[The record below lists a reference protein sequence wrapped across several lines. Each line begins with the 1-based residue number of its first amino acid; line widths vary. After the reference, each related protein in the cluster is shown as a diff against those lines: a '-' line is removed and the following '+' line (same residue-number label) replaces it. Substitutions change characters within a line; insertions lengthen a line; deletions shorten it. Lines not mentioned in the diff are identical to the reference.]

1 MRAGVPGTVWALGFV
16 SLCMDASSELVHAL
30 LPLYLAGAFG
40 ASMTVI
46 GLIEGFA
53 EGTAQ
58 VLKVFSGALSDR
70 LGRRKGL
77 ALLGYG
83 LGALTRPVFPLAEAL
98 SVVTAARLID
108 RIGKGI
114 RGAPRD
120 ALIADVTP
128 AHQRG
133 AAYGLRESLDSVGAF
148 LGPAFAIG
156 LMLFFADDIRTAL
169 WFALIPAALSVSVLA
184 IFVRERP
191 LLVPMTPA
199 PRWEG
204 LADLPAAFWRVVAL
218 GILCTLARFSEAF
231 LVLRAADAG
240 LSLGLAPLALLALAG
255 GRMLVSYP
263 AGKAADHLP
272 PTVLWTLGFLVLAF
286 ADGLLAYGVNP
297 PVVLL
302 GAALWGVHLGLTEGL
317 LSKQVAN
324 AVPAAR
330 VGTAF
335 GLFHLVT
342 GLVLLPA
349 SALAGGLWQAFGPRA
364 SFLAGAAFA
373 ALSIALGLWVHRSHP
388 NPYNAAS
395 P

>member
-1 MRAGVPGTVWALGFV
+1 
-16 SLCMDASSELVHAL
+16 MDASSELVHAL

-40 ASMTVI
+40 ASMAVI

-108 RIGKGI
+108 RVGKGI

-133 AAYGLRESLDSVGAF
+133 AAYGLRETLDSVGAF

-156 LMLFFADDIRTAL
+156 LMLIFANDIRAAL

-184 IFVRERP
+184 IFVRE
-191 LLVPMTPA
+191 TPPA
-199 PRWEG
+199 VAVVSPPRWAG
-204 LADLPAAFWRVVAL
+204 LAHLPGSFWRVVAL
-218 GILCTLARFSEAF
+218 GVLCTLARFSEAF
-231 LVLRAADAG
+231 LVLRAADSG
-240 LSLGLAPLALLALAG
+240 LSLGLAPLALLALAS

-263 AGKAADHLP
+263 AGKASDHLP
-272 PTVLWTLGFLVLAF
+272 ATLLWSLGFTVLGL
-286 ADGLLAYGVNP
+286 ADGLLAYGTTP
-297 PVVLL
+297 AVVLL

-317 LSKQVAN
+317 LSRQVAN
-324 AVPAAR
+324 AVPSAR

-349 SALAGGLWQAFGPRA
+349 SALAGALWQAFGPRA
-364 SFLAGAAFA
+364 SFLAGAVFA
-373 ALSIALGLWVHRSHP
+373 CLSILLGLWVHSARR
-388 NPYNAAS
+388 NPHNETSA
-395 P
+395 

>member
-1 MRAGVPGTVWALGFV
+1 MRFGVPGTVWALGFV

-77 ALLGYG
+77 ALIGYG

-128 AHQRG
+128 SHQRG

-191 LLVPMTPA
+191 QLVPMTPA

-204 LADLPAAFWRVVAL
+204 LSDLPAAFWRVVAL

-263 AGKAADHLP
+263 AGKAADHQP
-272 PTVLWTLGFLVLAF
+272 PTVLWTLGFLVLAL
-286 ADGLLAYGVNP
+286 ADGLLAYGVTP

-388 NPYNAAS
+388 NPHNAAS

>member
-1 MRAGVPGTVWALGFV
+1 
-16 SLCMDASSELVHAL
+16 MDASSELVHAL

-40 ASMTVI
+40 ASMAII
-46 GLIEGFA
+46 GVIEGFA

-83 LGALTRPVFPLAEAL
+83 LGAITRPVFPLAEAL
-98 SVVTAARLID
+98 SVVTAARLLD
-108 RIGKGI
+108 RVGKGI

-133 AAYGLRESLDSVGAF
+133 AAYGLRETLDSVGAF

-156 LMLFFADDIRTAL
+156 LMLIFADDIRTAL

-184 IFVRERP
+184 IFVRETP
-191 LLVPMTPA
+191 LAAATVSP
-199 PRWEG
+199 PRWAG
-204 LADLPAAFWRVVAL
+204 MARLPGTFWRVVAL
-218 GILCTLARFSEAF
+218 GVLCTLARFSEAF
-231 LVLRAADAG
+231 LVLRAADSG
-240 LSLGLAPLALLALAG
+240 LSLGLAPLALLALAS

-263 AGKAADHLP
+263 AGKASDHLP
-272 PTVLWTLGFLVLAF
+272 ATLLWSLGFTVLGL
-286 ADGLLAYGVNP
+286 ADGLLAYGTTP
-297 PVVLL
+297 AVVLL
-302 GAALWGVHLGLTEGL
+302 GAALWGIHLGLTEGL
-317 LSKQVAN
+317 LSRQVAN
-324 AVPAAR
+324 AVPPER

-349 SALAGGLWQAFGPRA
+349 SALAGVLWQAFGPRA
-364 SFLAGAAFA
+364 SFQAGAVFA
-373 ALSIALGLWVHRSHP
+373 CLSILLGLWVHRAHR
-388 NPYNAAS
+388 NPHNEAS
-395 P
+395 G

>member
-1 MRAGVPGTVWALGFV
+1 
-16 SLCMDASSELVHAL
+16 MDASSELVHAL

-40 ASMTVI
+40 ASMAVI

-77 ALLGYG
+77 ALIGYG
-83 LGALTRPVFPLAEAL
+83 LGALTRPMFPLAEAL

-108 RIGKGI
+108 RVGKGI

-128 AHQRG
+128 PHQRG
-133 AAYGLRESLDSVGAF
+133 AAYGLRETLDSVGAF

-156 LMLFFADDIRTAL
+156 LMLVFADDIRAAL

-184 IFVRERP
+184 IFVRESPPATVP
-191 LLVPMTPA
+191 LAA
-199 PRWEG
+199 PRWVG
-204 LADLPAAFWRVVAL
+204 LTRLPGTFWRVVAL
-218 GILCTLARFSEAF
+218 GVLCTLARFSEAF
-231 LVLRAADAG
+231 LVLRAADSG
-240 LSLGLAPLALLALAG
+240 LSLGLAPLALLALAS

-263 AGKAADHLP
+263 AGKASDHLP
-272 PTVLWTLGFLVLAF
+272 MSVLWSLGFAVLGL
-286 ADGLLAYGVNP
+286 ADGLLAFGTTP
-297 PVVLL
+297 AVVLL

-317 LSKQVAN
+317 LSRQVAN
-324 AVPAAR
+324 AVSSDR

-349 SALAGGLWQAFGPRA
+349 SALAGGLWQAYGPRA

-373 ALSIALGLWVHRSHP
+373 GLSILLGLWVHRARPKPH
-388 NPYNAAS
+388 NDAS
-395 P
+395 A